1 MARVTFR
8 HVTKTFGSHD
18 VLSPLS
24 FEVADGE
31 FFVVVGPSGSG
42 KSTTLRLVAGLE
54 RPSQGEIYLDTERV
68 DQWPPYAR
76 DVGMVFQNYAIY
88 PHMSVYSN
96 MSFGLEAQRTPKH
109 TIAQRVQQVAAL
121 LEIEQL
127 LPKRPSELSGGQKQ
141 RVALGRALVRNPRVF
156 LMDEPL
162 SNLDA
167 QLRDHMRTEIRLLHD
182 RLKITTIYVTH
193 DQTEAMTMADR
204 IMVMDQGRI
213 QQIGTPAEIYAHP
226 STIFVAKFFGSPSM
240 NIVPGRIGV
249 DKNVAWFHPAHSPE
263 TPIPLPTSVSTLLPE
278 DSTSHIIY
286 MGFRPEDIVP
296 KPLANAF
303 AFAFVPTTIESLG
316 SHCQTHG
323 HWHHHP
329 ISLTHRTPES
339 FQRHQETRLSVP
351 WSGIHWFA
359 GEAGLRITV
368 PEPDD
373 VRQEVLTP

>member
-8 HVTKTFGSHD
+8 NVMKTFGSHD
-18 VLSPLS
+18 VLAPLS

-31 FFVVVGPSGSG
+31 FFVIVGPSGSG

-54 RPSQGEIYLDTERV
+54 RPSQGEIYFDTERV
-68 DQWPPYAR
+68 DQWLAHAR

-88 PHMSVYSN
+88 PHMSVYNN
-96 MSFGLEAQRTPKH
+96 MSFGLEAQRTPKN
-109 TIAQRVQQVAAL
+109 TIAQRIQQVAAL
-121 LEIEQL
+121 LEIDQL
-127 LPKRPSELSGGQKQ
+127 LSKRPSELSGGQKQ

-213 QQIGTPAEIYAHP
+213 QQIGTPTEIYAHP
-226 STIFVAKFFGSPSM
+226 STTFVAKFFGSPSM

-249 DKNVAWFHPAHSPE
+249 DKNMAWFKPTHCPE
-263 TPIPLPTSVSTLLPE
+263 IPLSLPTTVSSLFPKHSISDTV
-278 DSTSHIIY
+278 Y
-286 MGFRPEDIVP
+286 MGFRPEDIVL
-296 KPLANAF
+296 KPLANALTF
-303 AFAFVPTTIESLG
+303 PFEPTTIESLG

-329 ISLTHRTPES
+329 ISLTHRNSES
-339 FQRHQETRLSVP
+339 FQRHQETRLSVL
-351 WSGIHWFA
+351 WSNIHWFA
-359 GEAGLRITV
+359 GENGLRITT
-368 PEPDD
+368 PGYDD